1 MFNITGGRGF
11 HMTFANGYTVSVQFG
26 HGNYCENRYGNDGDK
41 SANAEVAAWPDY
53 VGGWV
58 KLGDND
64 EVIGWQ
70 TPDQVLAIMTRIA
83 NLPGK
88 D

>member
-11 HMTFANGYTVSVQFG
+11 HMTFANGYTISVQFG
-26 HGNYCENRYGNDGDK
+26 EGNYCTNRYGNDGDK
-41 SANAEVAAWPDY
+41 SANAEVAAWSDC
-53 VGGWV
+53 GGEWV
-58 KLGDND
+58 KLGEND
-64 EVIGWQ
+64 DVIGWQ

-83 NLPGK
+83 NLPRK

>member
-11 HMTFANGYTVSVQFG
+11 HMTFANGYIVSVQFG
-26 HGNYCENRYGNDGDK
+26 HGNSCANRYGNDGDK
-41 SANAEVAAWPDY
+41 SANAEVAAWSDF
-53 VGGWV
+53 GGEWV
-58 KLGDND
+58 KLGENGD
-64 EVIGWQ
+64 VIGWQ

-83 NLPGK
+83 NLPRK